1 LTAATEAVFRE
12 ALEITGKGM
21 MALFAFMFVFFVLL
35 VLLDRLFPGRN
46 DESGNHVL

>member
-1 LTAATEAVFRE
+1 LTAATEAIFRE

-21 MALFAFMFVFFVLL
+21 MALFAFMFVFFLLL

-46 DESGNHVL
+46 DEAGKQIL